1 MVDEMAVKKHVSW
14 DGKRYRGFVDFGNGI
29 EDDSAPVAQDALVFM
44 AVNINGYW
52 KVPLAYFFVDGLS
65 GSERANLVTIC
76 IQRLSGTGVNV
87 TSLIC
92 DGPSC
97 HFTMLSTLGASL
109 NPTNLVAS
117 FPHPQQ
123 PNAKVNVFLD
133 VCHML
138 KLVRNTFAEGG
149 ILIDR
154 NGERVLWQF
163 LVNLQKLSDNEG
175 LRLGHK
181 LKATHIQ
188 WWHQKM
194 KVNLAAQALSS
205 SVADAI
211 EYCADVLKLKQ
222 FQGSEATIEFIRL
235 FDHLFDVL
243 NSRNPFAKG
252 YKSALRVSNKT
263 VWDPFLDKA
272 YEYILGLKDVT
283 GKCMYTTRRKTGFV
297 GFLVAIKSTKELFHN
312 LVETVDAPLKY
323 LLMYK
328 FSQDH
333 LELFFG
339 AVRSAGGFNNN
350 QTAQQ
355 FTAAYKRLL
364 LRSSIKGGQGN
375 CVKQDPTDILHVLHN
390 SCNDNSINLTNA
402 ALIRKYDLQENK
414 PMLSEHDYA
423 DAPNITKMS
432 EYKEAAISYISGYV
446 ARMAE
451 KQLICMHCCQALGSK
466 FHAATSKFLAFKDR
480 GGLFKPTQSVIKV
493 CEETEKC
500 VIRMLASAGGNLPQC
515 TG

>member
-1 MVDEMAVKKHVSW
+1 
-14 DGKRYRGFVDFGNGI
+14 
-29 EDDSAPVAQDALVFM
+29 
-44 AVNINGYW
+44 
-52 KVPLAYFFVDGLS
+52 
-65 GSERANLVTIC
+65 
-76 IQRLSGTGVNV
+76 
-87 TSLIC
+87 
-92 DGPSC
+92 
-97 HFTMLSTLGASL
+97 
-109 NPTNLVAS
+109 
-117 FPHPQQ
+117 
-123 PNAKVNVFLD
+123 
-133 VCHML
+133 
-138 KLVRNTFAEGG
+138 
-149 ILIDR
+149 
-154 NGERVLWQF
+154 
-163 LVNLQKLSDNEG
+163 
-175 LRLGHK
+175 
-181 LKATHIQ
+181 
-188 WWHQKM
+188 
-194 KVNLAAQALSS
+194 
-205 SVADAI
+205 
-211 EYCADVLKLKQ
+211 
-222 FQGSEATIEFIRL
+222 
-235 FDHLFDVL
+235 
-243 NSRNPFAKG
+243 
-252 YKSALRVSNKT
+252 
-263 VWDPFLDKA
+263 
-272 YEYILGLKDVT
+272 
-283 GKCMYTTRRKTGFV
+283 MYTTRRKTGFV

-350 QTAQQ
+350 PTAQQ

-432 EYKEAAISYISGYV
+432 EYKDAAISYISGYV

-466 FHAATSKFLAFKDR
+466 FHAATSKFLAFKHR

-500 VIRMLASAGGNLPQC
+500 VIRMLASAGGNLSQC